1 MNRLLRPAAI
11 LLASLSSCGAGA
23 GSASAQGHCTGPPSN
38 VQLFVDVQSVRS
50 SSGLIAV
57 TLYADDSG
65 RFLARRGALY
75 VGRVPARA
83 PSTRVCIH
91 LPSTGVYAL
100 AVYHDADGNRR
111 INRTS
116 LGLPDEDFGFS
127 NNPRVLFGIPAFRSV
142 RLNVP
147 RTNMEVTIRLRRP

>member
-1 MNRLLRPAAI
+1 MKLLLLPAAI
-11 LLASLSSCGAGA
+11 LLAGLFCT
-23 GSASAQGHCTGPPSN
+23 ASAGPAWAQGQCTGPPSN
-38 VQLFVDVQSVRS
+38 VRLIVDVQNVRS
-50 SSGLIAV
+50 SNGLIAV
-57 TLYADDSG
+57 TLYPDVSA

-147 RTNMEVTIRLRRP
+147 RTNMQATIRLREP